1 MSHIVTAIPPLPQAA
16 LLALRT
22 PPRGGQSFGSQSF
35 GGHNLPQARLPA
47 PREGARALPAP
58 GLRDMLQ
65 QDSFIFR

>member
-1 MSHIVTAIPPLPQAA
+1 MSHVVTAIPALPQAA

-22 PPRGGQSFGSQSF
+22 PPRGGQSLPGAAP
-35 GGHNLPQARLPA
+35 NLLQARPCA
-47 PREGARALPAP
+47 PREGARAPPAP

>member
-1 MSHIVTAIPPLPQAA
+1 MTHIVTAIPPLPQAA

-22 PPRGGQSFGSQSF
+22 PIRGGQAAA
-35 GGHNLPQARLPA
+35 LPSLLATRLPA
-47 PREGARALPAP
+47 PREAARALPAP